1 MLRRLRLDPMRN
13 PDPKLSALL
22 AELETYVPEAIPV
35 EDTQLGFAVPLC
47 LAHGADE
54 LRLVTTITSFATAV
68 DVTVAELKLEAFLPL
83 DELTVTVLS
92 AGRSASPLP

>member
-1 MLRRLRLDPMRN
+1 
-13 PDPKLSALL
+13 
-22 AELETYVPEAIPV
+22 
-35 EDTQLGFAVPLC
+35 VPLR

-83 DELTVTVLS
+83 DERTAGVLAERSISGAVS
-92 AGRSASPLP
+92 AG